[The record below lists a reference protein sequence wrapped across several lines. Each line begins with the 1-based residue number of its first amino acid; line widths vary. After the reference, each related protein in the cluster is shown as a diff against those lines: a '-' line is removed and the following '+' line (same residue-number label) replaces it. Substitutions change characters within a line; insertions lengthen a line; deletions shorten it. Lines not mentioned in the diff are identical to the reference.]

1 MRFALVFIVMLTTGT
16 IYWASRDASAQEPK
30 PPIEIAAEK
39 PADAQDGQLPRE
51 QRIANY
57 LTGAKFVGSYTIDA
71 KGLRDPK
78 EEIYTISK
86 AEKLPEADMY
96 RLTAR
101 IQYGDTDG
109 EFPMDLK
116 ILWAGN
122 TPVITLDKVWIPGL
136 GTFSAR
142 VLILNGRY
150 AGTWDHD
157 AVGGHLIGRI
167 VKEPIAP

>member
-1 MRFALVFIVMLTTGT
+1 MRFNYLFAVLTLVGLLAGT
-16 IYWASRDASAQEPK
+16 ASDLYSQDQ
-30 PPIEIAAEK
+30 K
-39 PADAQDGQLPRE
+39 PAAPTTKEKTPDAQDNQLPRE

-57 LTGAKFVGSYTIDA
+57 LTGAKFVGSYTIDS
-71 KGLRDPK
+71 KGLSDAK
-78 EEIYTISK
+78 EETYTISK
-86 AEKLPEADMY
+86 AEKLPAEDMY

-109 EFPMDLK
+109 EFPMELK

-122 TPVITLDKVWIPGL
+122 TPVITLDQVWIPGL

-150 AGTWDHD
+150 SGTWDHD

-167 VKEPIAP
+167 VKEPTAP